1 MAKRARTRR
10 DAGSI
15 SFSEG
20 DKFLDY
26 RCPLV
31 SEAKVSLDQGLLSE
45 DRGMLVK
52 DDDGVRGCKQR
63 RARPSRVEILMRHPL
78 LRGIQNTADATP
90 DMLKR
95 IYNGLLSLR

>member
-1 MAKRARTRR
+1 MFGSREGRSEGKKEESASEMAKPTRTRR

-31 SEAKVSLDQGLLSE
+31 SEA
-45 DRGMLVK
+45 
-52 DDDGVRGCKQR
+52 
-63 RARPSRVEILMRHPL
+63 
-78 LRGIQNTADATP
+78 
-90 DMLKR
+90 
-95 IYNGLLSLR
+95 